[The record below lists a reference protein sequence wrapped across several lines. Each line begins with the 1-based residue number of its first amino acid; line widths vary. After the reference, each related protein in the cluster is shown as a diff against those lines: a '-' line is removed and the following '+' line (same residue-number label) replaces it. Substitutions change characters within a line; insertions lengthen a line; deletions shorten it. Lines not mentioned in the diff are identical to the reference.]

1 MAVAAVAAGLR
12 AVAVTEATERVA
24 AAWVEAEGGKAA
36 ATRVATVPAAAGSAE
51 GATVAECPA
60 EEEEERSVAVVREKA
75 RAEGRVAVE
84 AEAMG
89 LVRSEKEEEAA
100 ARAGAARAA
109 AVQGSWVLARSK
121 SATLTDNHGSFIR
134 RHWGLR
140 RRGAT
145 TKCT

>member
-12 AVAVTEATERVA
+12 AVAVTEAAERVA

-60 EEEEERSVAVVREKA
+60 AEEEERSVAVVREKA

-100 ARAGAARAA
+100 ARAA

-121 SATLTDNHGSFIR
+121 SATLTDIR

>member
-1 MAVAAVAAGLR
+1 MAVAAVAVGLR
-12 AVAVTEATERVA
+12 AVAVTEAAEKVA
-24 AAWVEAEGGKAA
+24 AAWVEAEGGTAA

-60 EEEEERSVAVVREKA
+60 AAEEERSVAVVREKA

-100 ARAGAARAA
+100 ARAAAARAA

-121 SATLTDNHGSFIR
+121 SATLTDIR